1 VNIVIFGANG
11 KTGRLLT
18 TQALQAGHVVTAVTR
33 RPDDFDATEKNL
45 TVAAADAYDLGQ
57 VKAVISGQDVV
68 LSTLGVPYSSKSIT
82 IYSGGTENIVE
93 AMKATG
99 VRRLVCVSSSVTD
112 PAFRYEDS
120 GGGFAFE
127 KILKP
132 ILTLT
137 MGRTLYADM
146 QRMETLVRASGLD
159 WTIIRPSGLFM
170 TSTVTDY
177 RFAEDR
183 IVGQYTSRRDL
194 ADFMLTQATNDAFI
208 GKAVAVATY
217 AEKPSVIQLIKSE
230 AFQSR
235 VKEPPQH
242 TRAVTVAFTDGTK

>member
-11 KTGRLLT
+11 KTGRLLVS
-18 TQALQAGHVVTAVTR
+18 QAIDEGHSVTAVTR
-33 RPDDFDATEKNL
+33 RPNDFTDLPKNL
-45 TVAAADAYDLGQ
+45 TVSSADAYDLAQ
-57 VKAVISGQDVV
+57 VKAVIGGQDVV
-68 LSTLGVPYSSKSIT
+68 LSTLGVPYGNRAIT
-82 IYSGGTENIVE
+82 IFSHGTENIVD
-93 AMKATG
+93 AMKAAG
-99 VRRLVCVSSSVTD
+99 GRRLLCVSSSATD
-112 PAFRYEDS
+112 PAFRYADS

-132 ILTLT
+132 IITLT

-170 TSTVTDY
+170 TETVTDY
-177 RFAEDR
+177 RYAENH
-183 IVGQYTSRRDL
+183 IKGQYTSRRDL
-194 ADFMLTQATNDAFI
+194 ADFMLKQASSDEFI
-208 GKAVAVATY
+208 GKAVALATY

-235 VKEPPQH
+235 VKTP
-242 TRAVTVAFTDGTK
+242 